1 MLRHAHTLADDGVDV
16 NHLERHQSMA
26 ARLRSVG
33 EAAEE
38 LNVSKDLL
46 RRLIKRGLIR
56 AVRISKRL
64 LIAQVEIDRL
74 VANGLQD
81 VNFQNEREPRASEM
95 GRPGPARPPRGA
107 R

>member
-1 MLRHAHTLADDGVDV
+1 
-16 NHLERHQSMA
+16 MA

-46 RRLIKRGLIR
+46 RRLIKKGLVR

-74 VANGLQD
+74 VANGL
-81 VNFQNEREPRASEM
+81 EEASA
-95 GRPGPARPPRGA
+95 GKPAPARAYRSSPLRIDPLSPTKGKVKY
-107 R
+107 